1 MRRFPILL
9 LVFATSAIAQDS
21 EPPAC
26 FADAT
31 YNALDFWL
39 GKWDVYVGEELA
51 GTNHIEKVLSGCAV
65 MEHWHGAGGSE
76 GKSLFFVTGEG
87 RWKQVWATE
96 WATRPGGVKEKDWQE
111 LDEPGQARFQGR
123 IMLPDGRS
131 YLDRT
136 TLIRLPSG
144 DVRQVIEHSTDDGVT
159 WESGFDA
166 TYRRRN

>member
-1 MRRFPILL
+1 MLRSTRHTHWLYVTSCQPCGKSRGSAFREPARRF
-9 LVFATSAIAQDS
+9 VAIFFQHDEGDSNAQVPD
-21 EPPAC
+21 
-26 FADAT
+26 T
-31 YNALDFWL
+31 
-39 GKWDVYVGEELA
+39 
-51 GTNHIEKVLSGCAV
+51 HIEKVLSGCAV